1 MAKKPST
8 VYLEEKFWDMIV
20 DYQTNND
27 LSSRNDA
34 LQLILKEWDIL
45 RKIDFSNIKINVV
58 SNNNI
63 VSKEVQTIIETKES
77 IESKD
82 NTVKDEIEEKK
93 PIDPRIANGLL
104 KIANSMKM
112 EE

>member
-20 DYQTNND
+20 DYQTDND

-34 LQLILKEWDIL
+34 LQLILQEWDIL
-45 RKIDFSNIKINVV
+45 RKIDFNNIKINVV

-63 VSKEVQTIIETKES
+63 VSTGTQTVVETKKS
-77 IESKD
+77 IEPKNNAAKD
-82 NTVKDEIEEKK
+82 KKKEIV
-93 PIDPRIANGLL
+93 DPRITNGLL
-104 KIANSMKM
+104 KIANSMKP